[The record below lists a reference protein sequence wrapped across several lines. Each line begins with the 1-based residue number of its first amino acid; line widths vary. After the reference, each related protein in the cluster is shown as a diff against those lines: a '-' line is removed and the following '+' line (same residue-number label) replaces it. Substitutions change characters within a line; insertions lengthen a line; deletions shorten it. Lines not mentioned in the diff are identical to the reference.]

1 MVVMEGLPGPGLHLW
16 SPSHTGASSGQFWL
30 SEQPEREEVGL
41 GGTVGLQTWLALRLV
56 AVEAVGVAG
65 VADDRV
71 ILIAV

>member
-1 MVVMEGLPGPGLHLW
+1 M
-16 SPSHTGASSGQFWL
+16 

-41 GGTVGLQTWLALRLV
+41 GWTVGLQTWLALRLV